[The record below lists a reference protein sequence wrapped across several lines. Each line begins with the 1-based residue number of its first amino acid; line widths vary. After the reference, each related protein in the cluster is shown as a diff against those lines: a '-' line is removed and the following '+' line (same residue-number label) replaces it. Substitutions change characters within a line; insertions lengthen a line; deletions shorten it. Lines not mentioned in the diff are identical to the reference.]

1 MKRKKRTIQTADMY
15 AITTIAIIAVPCNF
29 NASRDTLRI
38 ATLDTLKN
46 DTLKTEIL
54 DSATLVTHKSR
65 DALFARNKAVGLL
78 NTQKKSKRIRKRSID
93 VNTAV
98 PLIGML
104 PNGLP
109 NMKAPKTT
117 MILMTFRPLYSI
129 LKKIPN
135 TLSTSCRQQLRS

>member
-1 MKRKKRTIQTADMY
+1 MQEKTKRKKRIIQTADTY
-15 AITTIAIIAVPCNF
+15 AITTIAIITVPRDF
-29 NASRDTLRI
+29 NASR
-38 ATLDTLKN
+38 

-54 DSATLVTHKSR
+54 DSVTLVTHKSR
-65 DALFARNKAVGLL
+65 DVLFARNKAVGLP
-78 NTQKKSKRIRKRSID
+78 NTQKKSKKIRKRSID

-98 PLIGML
+98 PSIGML

-109 NMKAPKTT
+109 NTKAPKTT

-135 TLSTSCRQQLRS
+135 TLNISCH

>member
-1 MKRKKRTIQTADMY
+1 MKKKKRTIQTADTY
-15 AITTIAIIAVPCNF
+15 AITTIAIIAVPRDF

-38 ATLDTLKN
+38 ATL

-78 NTQKKSKRIRKRSID
+78 NTQKKSKKIRKRSID
-93 VNTAV
+93 INTAV
-98 PLIGML
+98 PSIKML

-109 NMKAPKTT
+109 NMKAPKTM
-117 MILMTFRPLYSI
+117 MILMTFRPSYSI
-129 LKKIPN
+129 LKKILN
-135 TLSTSCRQQLRS
+135 ILNILCH

>member
-1 MKRKKRTIQTADMY
+1 MKRKKHTIQTADIY
-15 AITTIAIIAVPCNF
+15 AITTIAIIAVPRDF

-38 ATLDTLKN
+38 ATL

-78 NTQKKSKRIRKRSID
+78 NTQKKSKKIRKRSID
-93 VNTAV
+93 VNMAV
-98 PLIGML
+98 PSIGML

-109 NMKAPKTT
+109 NTKAPKTM
-117 MILMTFRPLYSI
+117 MILITFRPSYSI

-135 TLSTSCRQQLRS
+135 TPNTSCCRQLRS